1 MTAALLAMV
10 LFAASSVSA
19 RRSVGHLGPA
29 GANFWRQLLSV
40 VLLGVFAAF
49 LAGGGPLLGPATA
62 WFLWSGV
69 VGYGVGDTG
78 IFLALPRLGS
88 RLTSLM
94 TQCLA
99 APIGALIEWLWLGHA
114 PGWNQSLAGLVILGG
129 VAIALAPKRGETAGL
144 PGGAAGVAFGLVAA
158 VGQAGGAV
166 LSRHGFE
173 VARTAA
179 AAADPMSVAFL
190 RAMAGTATA
199 ALWFALA
206 LRAGSLPEQGGG
218 LRRGWTWMVG
228 NGLAGPTLGVVAY
241 QWALAHHPIAEVLPV
256 VAMAPLAVVPMA
268 YWLEGER
275 PSKRSLAGGLLAVLG
290 VVWLAR
296 NHA

>member
-1 MTAALLAMV
+1 MIPSLLAMV

-19 RRSVGHLGPA
+19 RGSVGHLGPA
-29 GANFWRQLLSV
+29 AANFWRQALSV
-40 VLLGVFAAF
+40 VLLGLAAF
-49 LAGGGPLLGPATA
+49 VLGGGSHGPALA

-114 PGWNQSLAGLVILGG
+114 PGWIQATAGTVILGG
-129 VAIALAPKRGETAGL
+129 VALALAPARGETASV
-144 PGGAAGVAFGLVAA
+144 PGGWAGVFFGLVAA
-158 VGQAGGAV
+158 VGQGGGAV

-173 VARTAA
+173 LARLGGDS
-179 AAADPMSVAFL
+179 ADPMTVSFQ
-190 RAMAGTATA
+190 RALAGTATA
-199 ALWFALA
+199 TLWYLFALRGGTLPP
-206 LRAGSLPEQGGG
+206 LRQG
-218 LRRGWTWMVG
+218 LATGWPWMIA
-228 NGLAGPTLGVVAY
+228 NALAGPTLGVACY
-241 QWALAHHPIAEVLPV
+241 QWALATHPIAEVLPV
-256 VAMAPLAVVPMA
+256 VAMTPLAVVPMA

-275 PSKRSLAGGLLAVLG
+275 PSRRSLAGGALAVAG

-296 NHA
+296 SR